1 MIRQIV
7 VTITS
12 DGRLAFEGDD
22 LPDFGE
28 LLELIGPQPIDEVL
42 AELGFDPSLNSHLC
56 G

>member
-7 VTITS
+7 VTITP

-22 LPDFGE
+22 LPDFE
-28 LLELIGPQPIDEVL
+28 EMVALIGPQPIDEAL
-42 AELGFDPSLNSHLC
+42 AEIGLDVELNSHLC